1 MSRWGNYPVK
11 TRALFHLYRDVLDC
25 SPNIMRGERFLPLS
39 SLLEYL
45 ITGQASVERTI
56 ASVLYL
62 LEQDGRQW
70 NYEVFRKLGIP
81 EKLFGPLSEPGR
93 PNGSITRSFAAGAGI
108 AGVPVISVAGHDTE
122 SALMAAPGLDKTKV
136 FVSLGTSFI
145 FGARVKAPVVNR
157 ESFMTGLKIC
167 GELEGPIPCARIFRD
182 SGYWSAV
189 WSSGGNRCLGWI
201 MRQFAQQQ
209 KR

>member
-1 MSRWGNYPVK
+1 MERTGVCLLGIDTYGNGYGILDAEGKLIQEPYHYRDRRIDGIMDQVHRCFTDWQLYEQMGNYPVK

-93 PNGSITRSFAAGAGI
+93 PNGSITRSFAAGA
-108 AGVPVISVAGHDTE
+108 A
-122 SALMAAPGLDKTKV
+122 
-136 FVSLGTSFI
+136 
-145 FGARVKAPVVNR
+145 
-157 ESFMTGLKIC
+157 
-167 GELEGPIPCARIFRD
+167 
-182 SGYWSAV
+182 
-189 WSSGGNRCLGWI
+189 
-201 MRQFAQQQ
+201 
-209 KR
+209 

>member
-1 MSRWGNYPVK
+1 MDQVHRCFTDWQLYEQMGNYPVK

-25 SPNIMRGERFLPLS
+25 SPNIMRGERFS
-39 SLLEYL
+39 SICPACLEYL

-108 AGVPVISVAGHDTE
+108 EGVPVISVAGHDTE
-122 SALMAAPGLDKTKV
+122 V
-136 FVSLGTSFI
+136 GTHGCS
-145 FGARVKAPVVNR
+145 R
-157 ESFMTGLKIC
+157 T
-167 GELEGPIPCARIFRD
+167 
-182 SGYWSAV
+182 
-189 WSSGGNRCLGWI
+189 
-201 MRQFAQQQ
+201 
-209 KR
+209 